1 MQVTVT
7 AEITEENATLHT
19 LRGTTE
25 NATRQKLQL
34 DTSYTKKTLLAS
46 VFLILFHNIKGFSGA
61 TPNLSDSLPSI
72 TPELIVL

>member
-34 DTSYTKKTLLAS
+34 DTSYTKPNQLAS
-46 VFLILFHNIKGFSGA
+46 VISILFHS
-61 TPNLSDSLPSI
+61 S
-72 TPELIVL
+72 